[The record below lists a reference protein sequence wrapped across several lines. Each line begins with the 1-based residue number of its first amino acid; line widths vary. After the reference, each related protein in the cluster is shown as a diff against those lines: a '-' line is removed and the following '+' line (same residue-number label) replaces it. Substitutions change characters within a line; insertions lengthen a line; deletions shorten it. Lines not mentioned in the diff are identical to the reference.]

1 MSGPLRPADLLVAL
15 VEECDSLLEEA
26 RLADDGDEIH
36 RLKRIRNDTVLELA
50 EHARRF
56 RASA

>member
-1 MSGPLRPADLLVAL
+1 MSLRPADLLIRL
-15 VEECDSLLEEA
+15 VETCGELLEEA
-26 RLADDGDEIH
+26 DDSGEIQ
-36 RLKRIRNDTVLELA
+36 RLKRIRNDGTIELA